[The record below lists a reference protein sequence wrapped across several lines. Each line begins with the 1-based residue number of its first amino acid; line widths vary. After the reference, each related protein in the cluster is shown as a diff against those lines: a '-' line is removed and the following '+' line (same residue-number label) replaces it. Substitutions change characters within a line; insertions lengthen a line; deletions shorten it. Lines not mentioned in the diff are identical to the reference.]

1 MDMKYVIAALT
12 AVVAGGVAGFYWPA
26 KADEAVAMDS
36 PVTVNGIET
45 VCTGIGDDAQHDP
58 RWAAYP
64 VRVEFSNS
72 GSQYLSGAHVVLA
85 TSAGKTLATLDC
97 AGPWVLFKLAHGS
110 YKVTATLT
118 GDPASAARSTKF
130 SPPSSGQKRVP
141 IIFPLKANE

>member
-1 MDMKYVIAALT
+1 MAMRYAYAAVAAVI
-12 AVVAGGVAGFYWPA
+12 AGGVAGYFWPA
-26 KADEAVAMDS
+26 QAAESMAMDS

-85 TSAGKTLATLDC
+85 TSAGKMLATLDC
-97 AGPWVLFKLAHGS
+97 DGSWVLFKLAHGS

-118 GDPASAARSTKF
+118 GDPASAARSTTF

-141 IIFPLKANE
+141 IMFPLKANQ